1 MSLLRLNQV
10 SLHYGEQVLLAG
22 VDFQIDKG
30 ERVCLVGRN
39 GVGKSTF
46 MQLLEGGVRADGGE
60 RWVRPGLR
68 QARLEQE
75 PRLSAERTVYA
86 EVASG
91 LAGVAELLAAY
102 HELSQALHGDAELR
116 QLEKLQHQLDAAD
129 AWSFQLRIDTVL
141 SRLNLPA
148 DQPLSTLSGG
158 WLRRVALA
166 RALVFDPELL
176 LLDEPTNHLD
186 IATIDWLEGQ
196 LLDFNGAALFITHDR
211 ALARR
216 LATRVVELDRGKL
229 FSYSDN
235 SHLNI
240 YDSFLE
246 QRDQRLEVEA
256 REQALFDKNLAEEER
271 WIRQGIKAR
280 RTRNEG
286 RVRALK
292 KLREERAQRRNLV
305 GEAQFGLEGAE
316 RSGKLVAELAGVGYR
331 IESEEGIAGKTLIDN
346 LDLTVM
352 RGDRVG
358 LIGPNGAGKSTLL
371 RLILGELEPSSGR
384 VRRGERLQVAYF
396 DQLRDRFDADA
407 TLVDIVGQGRDFI
420 EINGQRRHIIS
431 YLEDFLFRPDQS
443 RRSAKYLSGGE
454 RARLQLARL
463 FSMPVNVLVLDEPT
477 NDLDVESL
485 QLLEQLLTEFDG
497 TILLVSHD
505 REFLDNVVTSS
516 VVFEGGGRVAE
527 YVGGYSDW
535 LRQRPKDGAA
545 KSPAAS
551 AATQR
556 SEPVKPPAQEAAKKV
571 QKLSYKLQR
580 ELDELPQRIESLEQR
595 VTALNAE
602 AAAADFYQRKAA
614 EVTAHLQSI
623 ADAQLELDQAY
634 ERWVE
639 LSGD

>member
-10 SLHYGEQVLLAG
+10 SLHYGEQVLLDG

-46 MQLLEGGVRADGGE
+46 LRLLEGGIKPDGGE
-60 RWVRPGLR
+60 CWLRPGLR
-68 QARLEQE
+68 QSRLEQE
-75 PRLSAERTVYA
+75 PRPGAERTVYA

-91 LAGVAELLAAY
+91 LTGVAELLAAY

-129 AWSFQLRIDTVL
+129 AWSFQQRIDTVL
-141 SRLNLPA
+141 SRLNLPV
-148 DQPLSTLSGG
+148 DQPLNTLSGG

-196 LLDFNGAALFITHDR
+196 LLDFSGAALFITHDR

-305 GEAQFGLEGAE
+305 GDAQFGLENAE
-316 RSGKLVAELAGVGYR
+316 RSGKLVAELAGVSYG
-331 IESEEGIAGKTLIDN
+331 IEGRELIER

-371 RLILGELEPSSGR
+371 RLILGELEPDTGS

-396 DQLRDRFDADA
+396 DQLRDRFDPAA
-407 TLVDIVGQGRDFI
+407 TLVDIVGHGRDFI
-420 EINGQRRHIIS
+420 DINGQRRHIIS

-485 QLLEQLLTEFDG
+485 QLLEQLLADFDG

-516 VVFEGGGRVAE
+516 VVFEGEGRVVE

-535 LRQRPKDGAA
+535 LRQRPREGAP
-545 KSPAAS
+545 KSQSGPAPA
-551 AATQR
+551 R
-556 SEPVKPPAQEAAKKV
+556 SEPVQSAAQETARKSS
-571 QKLSYKLQR
+571 KLSYKLQR
-580 ELDELPQRIESLEQR
+580 ELDELPQRIEGLEQR
-595 VTALNAE
+595 LEALNAE
-602 AAAADFYQRKAA
+602 ARAVDFYQRKATD
-614 EVTAHLQSI
+614 VTTHLQTI
-623 ADAQLELDQAY
+623 AAAQLELDQAY

-639 LSGD
+639 LSGG

>member
-10 SLHYGEQVLLAG
+10 SLHYGEQVLLDG
-22 VDFQIDKG
+22 VDFQIEKG

-46 MQLLEGGVRADGGE
+46 LRLLEGGIKADGGE
-60 RWVRPGLR
+60 CWLRPGLR
-68 QARLEQE
+68 LARLEQE

-91 LAGVAELLAAY
+91 LAGVAELLEAY
-102 HELSQALHGDAELR
+102 HELAQALHGDAELR
-116 QLEKLQHQLDAAD
+116 QLEVLQHQLDSAD
-129 AWSFQLRIDTVL
+129 AWNFQQRIDTVL

-148 DQPLSTLSGG
+148 DQPLATLSGG

-166 RALVFDPELL
+166 RALVLDPELL

-196 LLDFNGAALFITHDR
+196 LLDFNGAVLYITHDR

-216 LATRVVELDRGKL
+216 LATRVMELDRGKII
-229 FSYSDN
+229 SYTDN

-240 YDSFLE
+240 YDSFIE

-271 WIRQGIKAR
+271 WIRQGVKAR

-292 KLREERAQRRNLV
+292 KLREERSQRRNLI
-305 GEAQFGLEGAE
+305 GQAQFGLEGAE
-316 RSGKLVAELAGVGYR
+316 RSGKLVAELTKVFYAIDGMR
-331 IESEEGIAGKTLIDN
+331 LIDG

-371 RLILGELEPSSGR
+371 RLILGELQPTSGE
-384 VRRGERLQVAYF
+384 VRQGERLQVAYF
-396 DQLRDRFDADA
+396 DQLRNRFDEEA

-420 EINGQRRHIIS
+420 DINGKRQHIIS

-443 RRSAKYLSGGE
+443 RRPAKYLSGGE

-485 QLLEQLLTEFDG
+485 QLLEQLLLEFDG

-516 VVFEGGGRVAE
+516 VVFEGDGRVEE

-535 LRQRPKDGAA
+535 LRQRAKPKVVAQKITAA
-545 KSPAAS
+545 APIVAA
-551 AATQR
+551 QN
-556 SEPVKPPAQEAAKKV
+556 VVAKKAP
-571 QKLSYKLQR
+571 KLSYKLQR
-580 ELDELPQRIESLEQR
+580 ELDELPQKIEALEAR
-595 VTALNAE
+595 VADLTAQTV
-602 AAAADFYQRKAA
+602 AADFYQLEPAQ
-614 EVTAHLQSI
+614 VTAALQQVAST
-623 ADAQLELDQAY
+623 QLELEIAY
-634 ERWVE
+634 ARWVE
-639 LSGD
+639 LSEGV